1 MAPYLMVS
9 ETPTAKS
16 NYNKNGSTK
25 VSKSGAHKTLSE
37 FKKVPKSIMLSNKP
51 NKPF

>member
-1 MAPYLMVS
+1 MASYLVS
-9 ETPTAKS
+9 SDTPKS

-25 VSKSGAHKTLSE
+25 VSKSSAYKTMSE
-37 FKKVPKSIMLSNKP
+37 FKKATIPKSIMLSNKP